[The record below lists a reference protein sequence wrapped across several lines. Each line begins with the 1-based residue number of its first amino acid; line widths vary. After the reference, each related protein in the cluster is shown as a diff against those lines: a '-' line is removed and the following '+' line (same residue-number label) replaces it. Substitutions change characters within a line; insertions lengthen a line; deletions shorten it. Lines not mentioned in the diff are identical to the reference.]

1 MKRGVAASV
10 VVACLAS
17 ACLFPSLDALVGPGD
32 ATTDSAIF
40 DAAPESGDSS
50 TPPDAAA
57 DADATTDPCGASD
70 PSLVAHWLM
79 DEGSG
84 TTIHDCTPHG
94 FDAVLQG
101 TNAAAHWTTGH
112 TGSAVLFVGA
122 DGVCAVVSSTQ
133 ANQVGGPLTISAWV
147 TFNDPNGGYIV
158 GQRQETGYAWRLD
171 LEQIDAGLDL
181 GFAVGVG
188 DGSGNDDYA
197 DELVSLGGW
206 HHVAAVFDPAS
217 KQALYFDGVETLSSS
232 PATSIVADPLG
243 STIRIGC
250 RGDDT
255 NFFGGVVDDV
265 RVYSRALS
273 AAEIAALAK

>member
-17 ACLFPSLDALVGPGD
+17 ACLFPSLDELVGPSD
-32 ATTDSAIF
+32 ATTDSPIF
-40 DAAPESGDSS
+40 DGAPESGEASA
-50 TPPDAAA
+50 PPDA
-57 DADATTDPCGASD
+57 DADAAPDPCGASD

-84 TTIHDCTPHG
+84 TMLHDCTPHG
-94 FDAVLQG
+94 FDAILQG
-101 TNAAAHWTTGH
+101 TSAATHWTTGH
-112 TGSAVLFVGA
+112 TGSAVLFVSA
-122 DGVCAVVSSTQ
+122 DDVCAVVSSTQ
-133 ANQVGGPLTISAWV
+133 ANQVGGALSITAWV
-147 TFNDPNGGYIV
+147 TVLDPNGGYIV
-158 GQRQETGYAWRLD
+158 GQRQQTGYAWRLD
-171 LEQIDAGLDL
+171 LEQVDAGLDL
-181 GFAVGVG
+181 GFAVGLG
-188 DGSGNDDYA
+188 DGTGNDVYA
-197 DELVSLGGW
+197 DTLVSLGGW
-206 HHVAAVFDPAS
+206 HQVAAVFDPAGS

-255 NFFGGVVDDV
+255 NFFGGIVDDV